1 MNKIISYV
9 QNSKTNFVEIA
20 EFVLEYIF
28 NYSDITLNII
38 ENKNTIE
45 KVSNKD
51 LEIKA
56 FLEKS
61 LFPNNYILWV
71 KPNTL
76 TGLIL
81 CHELWHLKQYQ
92 EGRLVVSQ
100 DHKKVVWE
108 GKEYDN
114 TKEYDTRPWE
124 NEAFSKQNKLWKSYK
139 DSKRENKKKKCKLK
153 FW

>member
-1 MNKIISYV
+1 MNKITSYV
-9 QNSKTNFVEIA
+9 QNSKTNFVEIT

-100 DHKKVVWE
+100 DHKKVIWE

-139 DSKRENKKKKCKLK
+139 DSKRKNKEKKYKLK

>member
-1 MNKIISYV
+1 MNKITSYV

-139 DSKRENKKKKCKLK
+139 DSKRENKEKKCKLK

>member
-1 MNKIISYV
+1 M
-9 QNSKTNFVEIA
+9 
-20 EFVLEYIF
+20 
-28 NYSDITLNII
+28 
-38 ENKNTIE
+38 IE
-45 KVSNKD
+45 KVSKND

-61 LFPNNYILWV
+61 PFPNNYILWV

-92 EGRLVVSQ
+92 EGRLIITQ
-100 DHKKVVWE
+100 DHKKVIWE

-114 TKEYDTRPWE
+114 TKEYDNRPWE
-124 NEAFSKQNKLWKSYK
+124 NEAFSKQNKLWKEYK
-139 DSKRENKKKKCKLK
+139 DSKKDNKKCKFK
-153 FW
+153 FWWQV